1 LHHFAVLVEFVARL
15 VAPLPTQFS
24 SASVCT
30 GVTLGGSMRREP
42 WLHFWGSKEFAG
54 RAEFAHLLAAAGI
67 HVRPLDTTSPTGE
80 GILCFSDIDKE
91 LYQFLYDA
99 SHDHDERILAVPVSD
114 IVLESSQA
122 WNLLHAGASDILV
135 GCSGPDI
142 ADRIRS
148 RFERWRAVDELL
160 ALPST
165 QAKLVGTSPIWRS
178 ILRQIVEVARFTDAS
193 LLLIGESGTGK
204 ELIARLIHEL
214 DLRAT
219 GREFVILDCTT
230 IVPELSGSEF
240 FGHER
245 GAFTGAVAAREG
257 AFALADGGT
266 LFLDEVG
273 ELPMPLQAQLLRV
286 VQEGTYK
293 RIGSNTWHR
302 TAFRLVCATNK
313 DLQRAIENGEFRSD
327 LYYRIAGWVFRIP
340 PLNERRED
348 ILPLARYFLRIFR
361 PDITS
366 VEFEPPVQEFLLHR
380 HYPGNVR
387 DLRQLIARISS
398 RHVGAGSIT
407 VGDIPEDERPAE
419 AIPGGWRNTEFERC
433 IRYALSCG
441 AGLKEISQAAADTA
455 MRVVVHEEHG
465 NLQLAARRL
474 GVTDRAL
481 QMRRAARKPHHGVG

>member
-1 LHHFAVLVEFVARL
+1 M
-15 VAPLPTQFS
+15 Q
-24 SASVCT
+24 
-30 GVTLGGSMRREP
+30 REP
-42 WLHFWGSKEFAG
+42 WLHFWGSKDLAG
-54 RAEFAHLLAAAGI
+54 RTAFAHSLAAAGI
-67 HVRPLDTTSPTGE
+67 HVRPLDTASPSGE

-99 SHDHDERILAVPVSD
+99 SHDHDERILVVPISD
-114 IVLESSQA
+114 IVLENSQA
-122 WNLLHAGASDILV
+122 WNLLHAGASEVLV
-135 GCSGPDI
+135 GWSGPDI

-148 RFERWRAVDELL
+148 RFERWHAVDELL
-160 ALPST
+160 ALPSL
-165 QAKLVGTSPIWRS
+165 QAKLVGVSPPWRS
-178 ILRQIVEVARFTDAS
+178 ILRQIIEVARFTDAS
-193 LLLIGESGTGK
+193 VLLIGESGTGK

-214 DLRAT
+214 DIRAT

-245 GAFTGAVAAREG
+245 GAFTGAVAARDG

-273 ELPMPLQAQLLRV
+273 ELPIPLQAQLLRV

-313 DLQRAIENGEFRSD
+313 DLQRAIENGEFRND

-340 PLNERRED
+340 SLNERRED
-348 ILPLARYFLRIFR
+348 ILPLAQYFFQTLR
-361 PDITS
+361 PDIAS
-366 VEFEPPVQEFLLHR
+366 IDFDPPVREFLLHR
-380 HYPGNVR
+380 SYPGNVR

-398 RHVGAGSIT
+398 RHIGSGPVT
-407 VGDIPEDERPAE
+407 VGDIPEDERPTE
-419 AIPGGWRNTEFERC
+419 EIQGSWRNAEFERC
-433 IRYALSCG
+433 IRYAVSSG
-441 AGLKEISQAAADTA
+441 AGLKEISQTAADMA
-455 MRVVVHEEHG
+455 MRVVVDEEHG

-481 QMRRAARKPHHGVG
+481 QMRRAARRPHHGVG